1 MGFDHI
7 AEYILVLLL
16 PVSVTDE
23 TRALPIVSPRGRVML
38 EWDEVRLIG
47 LRSKDGQWKSTNDR
61 DVNVFCRVVEKLN
74 SRGTWRVI

>member
-1 MGFDHI
+1 
-7 AEYILVLLL
+7 
-16 PVSVTDE
+16 
-23 TRALPIVSPRGRVML
+23 ML